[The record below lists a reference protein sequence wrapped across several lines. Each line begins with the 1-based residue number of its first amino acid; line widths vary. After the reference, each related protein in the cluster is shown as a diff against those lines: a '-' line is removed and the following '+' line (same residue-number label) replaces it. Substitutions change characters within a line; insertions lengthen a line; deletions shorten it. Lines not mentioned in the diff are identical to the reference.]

1 VTGKRIVQADSVFE
15 AALGLVLVGGA
26 VANWLGP
33 GDFPTPVGT
42 PVIVV
47 VGCALLGVAAVL
59 WYLAAAPAST
69 LLRTLA
75 AANLATGAAA
85 CTWRLVAAGFSAA
98 GSALTLGT
106 AVALAILAAAQFS
119 ADR

>member
-1 VTGKRIVQADSVFE
+1 MTGKRIVQADSVFE

-26 VANWLGP
+26 VTNWLGP